1 MGKVLD
7 GGFGLTEAT
16 AILFAGKRRK
26 KNIKNVWPST
36 LERSNSGIE
45 ALNVNATSTNINNG
59 RNKRRRRSEL
69 GANSVSLLCE
79 ATFHLSE

>member
-7 GGFGLTEAT
+7 GCFGVTEAT
-16 AILFAGKRRK
+16 AILFARKYKKKVKSVFPFTIERR
-26 KNIKNVWPST
+26 
-36 LERSNSGIE
+36 NSGIE
-45 ALNVNATSTNINNG
+45 VLSVNATSTNGNSG

-69 GANSVSLLCE
+69 VVNSVSVLCD